1 MNGMALGAA
10 QEAPASAAASQERE
24 ERFGAFV
31 ASHRERAVRL
41 AWRLVGGDAGA
52 AEDVTQD
59 AFVRAWRALP
69 RFREEAKLET
79 WFYRILVRRA
89 ADHRRWRGVRER
101 WASGAD
107 PEFVPARA
115 EAPGDPGLRR
125 RISSALDGLTRRQRE
140 CFVLIHLEGFTITE
154 TAELLGKPTG
164 TVKSHLHRALAKLR
178 LALADLR
185 KSEEGADA

>member
-1 MNGMALGAA
+1 MSLGVT
-10 QEAPASAAASQERE
+10 QEAPAAAAASRDRE

-31 ASHRERAVRL
+31 ALQRDRAVRL

-52 AEDVTQD
+52 AEDVAQD
-59 AFVRAWRALP
+59 AFLRAWRALP

-89 ADHRRWRGVRER
+89 ADHRRWHGVRQR
-101 WASGAD
+101 WASEAD
-107 PEFVPARA
+107 PESAPARPQA
-115 EAPGDPGLRR
+115 HGDPALRS
-125 RISSALDGLTRRQRE
+125 RISAALDGLTRRQRE

-154 TAELLGKPTG
+154 TAQLLGKPTG

-178 LALADLR
+178 RALGDLR
-185 KSEEGADA
+185 ETEEGADA